1 MKKYSKEAIITA
13 IITALIAGLSY
24 LLSSCV
30 GLQSQVRGVSHIYRS
45 DSVHTVFEYDH
56 PQRSTIKVDY

>member
-24 LLSSCV
+24 LLSSCS

-45 DSVHTVFEYDH
+45 DSIHTIFHYDR
-56 PQRSTIKVDY
+56 PSQSTINVDY

>member
-24 LLSSCV
+24 LLSSCS
-30 GLQSQVRGVSHIYRS
+30 GLQASVRGSSNIYRS
-45 DSVHTVFEYDH
+45 DTVHTVYYYDR
-56 PQRSTIKVDY
+56 PNVQLLK

>member
-24 LLSSCV
+24 LLSSCGGFRAV
-30 GLQSQVRGVSHIYRS
+30 VDGRSNIYRS
-45 DSVHTVFEYDH
+45 DTIHTIYRYDKD
-56 PQRSTIKVDY
+56 INALK

>member
-13 IITALIAGLSY
+13 VITALIAGLSY
-24 LLSSCV
+24 LLSSCS
-30 GLQSQVRGVSHIYRS
+30 GLQASVRGNSHIYRS
-45 DSVHTVFEYDH
+45 DSIHTVYYYDH